1 MKLVIGNKN
10 YSSWSLRP
18 WLLLKQLGIPF
29 DEEKIS
35 FNDPSFKA
43 RVRALNPA
51 GMVPVLVD
59 GDFSVWDSLA
69 IVEYVAERFPDR
81 GVWPAERQAR
91 ARARSACAEMHSGFE
106 ALRSRLGMNCELHLP
121 MPALDLATR
130 RDVDRVCDIWADC
143 AKYATATGG
152 PFLFGAFSA
161 ADAFFAPVVR
171 RFVTYDVG
179 LPAPARRY
187 VATIEALP
195 VMREWMAEA
204 LAEDDFFPEDEPY
217 REHRSPDAPT
227 GTGKHAEASDDE

>member
-1 MKLVIGNKN
+1 MRLVIGNKN

-43 RVRALNPA
+43 RVRAVSPS
-51 GMVPVLVD
+51 GKVPVLVD

-91 ARARSACAEMHSGFE
+91 ARARSACAEMHAGFG
-106 ALRSRLGMNCELHLP
+106 ALRARLGMNCELHLP

-130 RDVDRVCDIWADC
+130 RDVERVCDIWADC
-143 AKYATATGG
+143 AKFAIASGG

-161 ADAFFAPVVR
+161 ADAYFAPVVR

-179 LPAPARRY
+179 LPEAARRY
-187 VATIEALP
+187 VATIEGLP
-195 VMREWMAEA
+195 AMREWVSSARAEN
-204 LAEDDFFPEDEPY
+204 DFCQGEEPY
-217 REHRSPDAPT
+217 RDHRSAEHPS
-227 GTGKHAEASDDE
+227 GTGEPNGASDE